1 MSELDFY
8 AKIEEILGFD
18 EAKYELYK
26 VFLNK
31 ISSLD
36 FKSFEALDFG
46 CGSGEFA
53 KLLGQHFSVT
63 CVDKSEEMVKI
74 CLSKGLN
81 AKCVDLSN
89 FNDKFDLI
97 TASFDVVNYINSL
110 DEFLKDSTKALK
122 NGGYLLFDVNSY
134 FGFQSVAQGVLHQK
148 DGSNHLIVDAIFD
161 DEVLKSE
168 FIYFKKDGTKFS
180 KFSKLIK
187 QYYHP
192 KDSFKSIENLKLLS
206 FEDINL
212 YGYEKA
218 DKWLVCFQKAV

>member
-8 AKIEEILGFD
+8 AKVEEILGFD

-31 ISSLD
+31 ISSLN
-36 FKSFEALDFG
+36 FKSFKALDFG

-53 KLLGQHFSVT
+53 KLLAQHFDVT
-63 CVDKSEEMVKI
+63 CVDKSEQMVKI

-89 FNDKFDLI
+89 FNCDFDLI
-97 TASFDVVNYINSL
+97 TASFDVVNYIKNL
-110 DEFLKDSTKALK
+110 DEFLKDASNALK

-134 FGFQSVAQGVLHQK
+134 FGFNDVAQGVLHQK
-148 DGSNHLIVDAIFD
+148 DGENHLIVDAIFD
-161 DEVLKSE
+161 DNILESE
-168 FIYFKKDGTKFS
+168 FIYFKKDSSKYS
-180 KFSKLIK
+180 KFSKVIK

-192 KDSFKSIENLKLLS
+192 KTNFKSRENLELLS
-206 FEDINL
+206 CEDLNL
-212 YGYEKA
+212 YGYEKS
-218 DKWLVCFQKAV
+218 DKWLLCFQKAV